1 MVLNSETSEC
11 ELDETGKERTHG
23 VTSRSIGKWG
33 FEGHGLGARL
43 SFPRKQSLRQHLI
56 TKASLGGAILGQQ
69 K

>member
-43 SFPRKQSLRQHLI
+43 TS
-56 TKASLGGAILGQQ
+56 ASLENRALGNT
-69 K
+69 